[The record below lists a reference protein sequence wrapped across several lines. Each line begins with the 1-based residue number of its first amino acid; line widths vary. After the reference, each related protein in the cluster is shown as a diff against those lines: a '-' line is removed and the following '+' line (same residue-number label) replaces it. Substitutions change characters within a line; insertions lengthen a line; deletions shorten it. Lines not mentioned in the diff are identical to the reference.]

1 MSSNVF
7 EWQGIDASGS
17 RARGELQADSE
28 QQALLQLR
36 KRGFTRTRV
45 RPRRIAWTLRGR
57 SRELAGF
64 TRQLATL
71 LRTGVPLLR
80 GFDVIAQGSADAR
93 FRVVVLALRAD
104 VASGTA
110 LSLALARHPQ
120 HFDAVYCALV
130 AAGEASG
137 TLDAVLDRL
146 ARSMEQL
153 QRIRSRLR
161 SAMMYP
167 AIVLTVAAVVI
178 AAILAWVVPSFE
190 QTFAQFGAPLPWA
203 TRMVIAASHAL
214 VDHGPWMLALTLLG
228 LVWGR
233 HAWQAG
239 ERWRA
244 ATDRIGLRLP
254 VIGALWRMALM
265 ARWTRTLATMVG
277 AGVTI
282 LQALQ
287 GVADAMGNRVWRDAT
302 HRLREEI
309 AGGVSLSV
317 AMQRSG
323 LFTPLLLQMTA
334 LGEESGTLD
343 ELLARAADIQEQEF
357 DDRVAGLATLIEPVL
372 VLLLG
377 GLVGAIVIA
386 MYLPVFQLGRL
397 L

>member
-1 MSSNVF
+1 MSSKVF
-7 EWQGIDASGS
+7 EWQGIDATGS
-17 RARGELQADSE
+17 RARGELQADTE

-45 RPRRIAWTLRGR
+45 RPRRMAWTPSGR

-80 GFDVIAQGSADAR
+80 GFEVLAQGSADAG
-93 FRVVVLALRAD
+93 FRAVVLALRAD
-104 VASGTA
+104 VESGMS
-110 LSLALARHPQ
+110 LSLALARHPRQ
-120 HFDAVYCALV
+120 FDTVYCALV

-153 QRIRSRLR
+153 QRIGSRLR
-161 SAMMYP
+161 SAMLYP
-167 AIVLTVAAVVI
+167 AIVLAVAAAVI
-178 AAILAWVVPSFE
+178 AAMLAWVVPSFE

-203 TRMVIAASHAL
+203 TRMVIGASHAV
-214 VDHGPWMLALTLLG
+214 VDHGLWLLALLLAG
-228 LVWGR
+228 LACCQRLWLSGG
-233 HAWQAG
+233 H
-239 ERWRA
+239 WRA
-244 ATDRIGLRLP
+244 RTDRIGLRLP
-254 VIGALWRMALM
+254 VIGPLWRTALM
-265 ARWTRTLATMVG
+265 ARWTRTLATMAG

-287 GVADAMGNRVWRDAT
+287 AVADAMGNQIWREASLQ
-302 HRLREEI
+302 LRDEI
-309 AGGVSLSV
+309 AGGSSLSV

-323 LFTPLLLQMTA
+323 LFSPLLLQMA
-334 LGEESGTLD
+334 AIGEESGTLD
-343 ELLARAADIQEQEF
+343 ELLARAAEVVEQDF
-357 DDRVAGLATLIEPVL
+357 DDRVSALATLIEPLL

-377 GLVGAIVIA
+377 GVVGAIVIA